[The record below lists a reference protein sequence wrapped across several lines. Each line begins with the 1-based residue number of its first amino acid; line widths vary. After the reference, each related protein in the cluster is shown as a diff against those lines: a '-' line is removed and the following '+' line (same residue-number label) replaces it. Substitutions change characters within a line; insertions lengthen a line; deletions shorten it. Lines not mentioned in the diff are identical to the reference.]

1 MKTWKK
7 IFVINVVKFLPIN
20 DIMDMI
26 GTQPLRNAK
35 LKCKICK
42 RELFVKYNFKVYM
55 ENCHKGFK
63 KYKCDECGKFFTQ
76 NIGLKRLTYYSCL
89 WKIKRFN
96 CGKNF
101 ARGCVLKVHIQNI
114 HEKDFEYNCQHF
126 CKIFTKAFT
135 LKTYANTSWDFRK
148 SRSSWRIQRP

>member
-1 MKTWKK
+1 MNKMFMKTWKK
-7 IFVINVVKFLPIN
+7 IFLINVVKFLPIN

-26 GTQPLRNAK
+26 GTQPLRNAE

-42 RELFVKYNFKVYM
+42 RELFEKCNFKVYM

-63 KYKCDECGKFFTQ
+63 KYKFDECSKILTQ
-76 NIGLKRLTYYSCL
+76 NIGLKRLIYYSCL

-101 ARGCVLKVHIQNI
+101 SRGCVLKVHIQNI
-114 HEKDFEYNCQHF
+114 HEKDWIKLWKLLRNFH
-126 CKIFTKAFT
+126 
-135 LKTYANTSWDFRK
+135 
-148 SRSSWRIQRP
+148 

>member
-1 MKTWKK
+1 MFMKTWKK
-7 IFVINVVKFLPIN
+7 IFLINVVKFLPIN

-26 GTQPLRNAK
+26 GTQPLRNAE

-42 RELFVKYNFKVYM
+42 RELFEKCNFKVYM

-63 KYKCDECGKFFTQ
+63 KYKFDECSKILTQ
-76 NIGLKRLTYYSCL
+76 NIGLKRLIYYSCL

-114 HEKDFEYNCQHF
+114 HEKDFEYNCEHF

-135 LKTYANTSWDFRK
+135 LKTYSNT
-148 SRSSWRIQRP
+148 